1 MSTPAFILRN
11 LRQTLVY
18 WANPVSDGFNG
29 FTYDDPV
36 EIKGRC
42 EFTKELVLDKQGEE
56 SMSQARVFLAQE
68 VQEGEYLYLGTLA
81 TIDSAPVPDTT
92 EGSMRVLIGVK
103 TPRLGSIT
111 EFEYKAF
118 LNTKRGI

>member
-68 VQEGEYLYLGTLA
+68 VQDGEYLYLGTLV

-92 EGSMRVLIGVK
+92 EGAMRVLLGVK
-103 TPRLGSIT
+103 TPRLGSTT

>member
-42 EFTKELVLDKQGEE
+42 EFSTELVTDMKGVE
-56 SMSQARVFLAQE
+56 SLSQARVFLTQE
-68 VQEGEYLYLGTLA
+68 VQEGEYLYLGALVDL
-81 TIDSAPVPDTT
+81 DSAPVPNTS

-103 TPRLGSIT
+103 TPRLGSTT